1 MSDVKLIA
9 ATEDLEKHMAY
20 CARVSNPSNQG
31 NVETSNKLLRYC
43 MREGH
48 WSVFEIGNITMEIN
62 TTRDIARQIL
72 RHRSFTF
79 QEFSQRYG
87 VVLGFSEPT
96 DPRLQDSK
104 NRQSSLETDDLYLSQ
119 WWRGIQKRIIT
130 EADWAYQE
138 ALKKGI
144 AKEVARKILP
154 EGLTMSRMYVS
165 GSPRSWIHYCQVRC
179 DPATQKE
186 HRDVA
191 EKCREVL
198 QSLLPSLEI

>member
-1 MSDVKLIA
+1 MSEVKLVT

-31 NVETSNKLLRYC
+31 NVETSSKLLQYC

-87 VVLGFSEPT
+87 VVLGFAEPT
-96 DPRLQDSK
+96 EPRLQDSK

-186 HRDVA
+186 HREVA